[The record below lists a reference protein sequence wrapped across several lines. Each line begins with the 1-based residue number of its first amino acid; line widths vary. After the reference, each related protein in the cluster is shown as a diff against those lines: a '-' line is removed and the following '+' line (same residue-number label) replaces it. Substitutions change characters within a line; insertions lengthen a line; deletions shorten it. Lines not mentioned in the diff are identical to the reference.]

1 MDILTI
7 ASQKGGVG
15 KTALA
20 LNLGWAFAK
29 TGLRTL
35 IVDVDPQSGLSR
47 SIAAQLV
54 ERKGIHDV
62 LQERATWKEVIL
74 PTRIDGF
81 AVLPL
86 GRVQPWEAAE
96 FEAQIASGDAFS
108 ALAEAVSD
116 AWDILVI
123 DTPAG
128 LGHAT
133 LGALRAADF
142 ILSPLQAEPAALRAA
157 NALMETI
164 VHLAHEEGCTGQFL
178 GFVLGM
184 VDKGNAISS
193 AVVGEAWR
201 TFPTDLILE
210 TTIPRNGTFLEA
222 TSKGVPVGSLPGE
235 GRRLGLV
242 FEQLAAEVIS
252 RMETYA

>member
-20 LNLGWAFAK
+20 LNLGWAFSRS
-29 TGLRTL
+29 GRRTL
-35 IVDVDPQSGLSR
+35 VVDVDPQSGLSR

-62 LQERATWKEVIL
+62 LQKRAQWNEVVL
-74 PTRIDGF
+74 PTRIEGF
-81 AVLPL
+81 GVMPL

-96 FEAQIASGDAFS
+96 FEAQITDGSVFHSLRDALS
-108 ALAEAVSD
+108 SQ
-116 AWDILVI
+116 WDLLII

-128 LGHAT
+128 LGSAT
-133 LGALRAADF
+133 LGALRASDF
-142 ILSPLQAEPAALRAA
+142 VVSPLQAEPGALRCA
-157 NALMETI
+157 NALMET
-164 VHLAHEEGCTGQFL
+164 VVYLAHNEGCHAQFL

-184 VDKGNAISS
+184 VDKSNTTSS
-193 AVVGEAWR
+193 AIVGEAWR
-201 TFPTDLILE
+201 TFPSDLILD
-210 TTIPRNGTFLEA
+210 TTIPRHGAFLEA
-222 TSKGVPVGSLPGE
+222 TSKGVPVGALPGE
-235 GRRLGLV
+235 GRRLGLI
-242 FEQLAAEVIS
+242 FEQLVAELTS